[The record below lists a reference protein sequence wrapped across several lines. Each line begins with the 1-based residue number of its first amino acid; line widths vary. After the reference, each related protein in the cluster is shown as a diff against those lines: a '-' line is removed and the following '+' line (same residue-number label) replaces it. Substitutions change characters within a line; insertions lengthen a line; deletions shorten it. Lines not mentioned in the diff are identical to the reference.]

1 MLDPQHRAIAA
12 IALLAAVADGRT
24 ADAERSQIER
34 TLRELSRSEPDLAT
48 LASEVMLG
56 RATLEREAAQI
67 TDSALRRVAY
77 ENAICVC
84 DSDGATSAEERRFL
98 EQLRT
103 ALALPAEAARS
114 VEIADSMVDQEL
126 GDEPADLL
134 AGSSPPPPPPP
145 LGGYRADAPKGIAA
159 TAAAEIDAS
168 IGRYAMLAGALELLP
183 QTLATA
189 GILPL
194 QMKMVYSI
202 GKAHG
207 YALDRGHIKEF
218 IGVVGAG
225 LASQAVER
233 VARNLVS
240 GLAKRML
247 GRTLGSL
254 GGVATGAAMS
264 YATTWGLGQV
274 AKSYYASGRTLTAEQ
289 LKTAFSRAVE
299 QGKSMYE
306 RQAPQ
311 IAEQAKNLDVRKIL
325 GQGSIAG

>member
-1 MLDPQHRAIAA
+1 M
-12 IALLAAVADGRT
+12 
-24 ADAERSQIER
+24 
-34 TLRELSRSEPDLAT
+34 RELSRDEPDLAT
-48 LASEVMLG
+48 LASDVMFG
-56 RATLEREAAQI
+56 RATVEREAAQI
-67 TDSALRRVAY
+67 TDPALRRTAY
-77 ENAICVC
+77 ETAICVC
-84 DSDGATSAEERRFL
+84 DSDGATNAEERRFL
-98 EQLRT
+98 EQVRI
-103 ALALPAEAARS
+103 ALALPAEVAKS
-114 VEIADSMVDQEL
+114 VEIADSMVEQSL

-134 AGSSPPPPPPP
+134 ATSSPPPPPPP
-145 LGGYRADAPKGIAA
+145 LAH
-159 TAAAEIDAS
+159 AAAPGRVGAAPSATEIDAS
-168 IGRYAMLAGALELLP
+168 IGRYAMLTGALELLP

-194 QMKMVYSI
+194 QMKMVYAI

-207 YALDRGHIKEF
+207 YTLDRGHIKEF

-247 GRTLGSL
+247 GRTIGSL
-254 GGVATGAAMS
+254 GGVATGAAMT
-264 YATTWGLGQV
+264 YATTWALGQV
-274 AKSYYASGRTLTAEQ
+274 AKSYYASGRTLTTEQ

-311 IAEQAKNLDVRKIL
+311 IAEHAKNLDVRKLL
-325 GQGSIAG
+325 GQATLSG